1 MGADSKPAVSGRES
15 RVSVDLDAPEAR
27 PIQAIR
33 AYHALQQ
40 AAERVDVRI
49 SASGTGLHL
58 VGFFAQRLT
67 DDQKERLRRDLG
79 DDVKRIELDT
89 LRRRHGQMTQ
99 VLWTEKNGRSVDT
112 DYDDIYAAL
121 DHIALGGG

>member
-1 MGADSKPAVSGRES
+1 MGFDFKRAES
-15 RVSVDLDAPEAR
+15 RVSLDLDQPDAR

-33 AYHALQQ
+33 AYHALDR

-49 SASGTGLHL
+49 SASGAGLHL
-58 VGFFAQRLT
+58 VGFFAERLT

-89 LRRRHGQMTQ
+89 LRQRHGQMGN
-99 VLWTEKNGRSVDT
+99 VLWTEKNGQPIDT
-112 DYDDIYAAL
+112 DYGDIYAAL
-121 DHIALGGG
+121 DHISLSR

>member
-1 MGADSKPAVSGRES
+1 MSVDSTPAES
-15 RVSVDLDAPEAR
+15 RVTVDLDAPDAR

-58 VGFFAQRLT
+58 VGYFTERLT
-67 DDQKERLRRDLG
+67 DDQKARLRRDLG
-79 DDVKRIELDT
+79 DDVKRLELDT
-89 LRRRHGQMTQ
+89 LRRRHGHMTQ
-99 VLWTEKNGRSVDT
+99 VLWTEKDGRTVDT

-121 DHIALGGG
+121 DHISIATTGR

>member
-1 MGADSKPAVSGRES
+1 MKGAES
-15 RVSVDLDAPEAR
+15 RVTVDLDEPAAR

-33 AYHALQQ
+33 AYHALDR

-49 SASGTGLHL
+49 SSSGTGLHL
-58 VGFFAQRLT
+58 IGFFARRLD

-99 VLWTEKNGRSVDT
+99 VLWTTKNGRSADT

-121 DHIALGGG
+121 DHIALAG